1 MVGGREI
8 PVRQAFSVTIEE
20 SGNETL
26 IAHLHGDLYGST
38 EAYAFQD
45 ELRDRIANGRRKI
58 VLDLSQAGKI
68 DSSGVGIL
76 VALMWSC
83 YQAKGAM
90 ALASLPPAIEKVL
103 GIAMLLDRMAPAQ
116 SVGEA
121 LAKLDGTNLP
131 A

>member
-1 MVGGREI
+1 M
-8 PVRQAFSVTIEE
+8 RQAFSATIEE
-20 SGNETL
+20 RESDTL
-26 IAHLHGDLYGST
+26 IVRLHGDVYGST

-45 ELRDRIANGRRKI
+45 DLRDRIAAGRRKV
-58 VLDLSQAGKI
+58 VLDLSRAGKI

-103 GIAMLLDRMAPAQ
+103 GIAMLLDRMTPAP
-116 SVGEA
+116 SVEEA
-121 LAKLDGTNLP
+121 LAKLESTNLP